1 MNYHFELDMLSDGLK
16 KQIFFLTQRKIYY
29 CNPMQAR
36 LSSDVILMKTMNICI
51 RQNASKN
58 EYENILIDTDIF
70 FLTRD

>member
-1 MNYHFELDMLSDGLK
+1 
-16 KQIFFLTQRKIYY
+16 
-29 CNPMQAR
+29 MQAR

-51 RQNASKN
+51 RQNASRN